1 MTIELGRTYRDGYN
15 RPVRIIATDAKR
27 SFTPIIGLVTTDD
40 GTELME
46 AYRETGEVYPMS
58 NSRRNLIIPRRYIDL
73 ENAKSLIRARQ
84 DDFAMAHLNIILEDL
99 STMPFEEL

>member
-1 MTIELGRTYRDGYN
+1 MTIELGRIYRDGYD

-27 SFTPIIGLVTTDD
+27 SFTPIIGLVTTPD
-40 GTELME
+40 GVEAIE

-58 NSRRNLIIPRRYIDL
+58 DSKRNLILPRRYIDL
-73 ENAKSLIRARQ
+73 EKAKSLIRARQ
-84 DDFAMAHLNIILEDL
+84 DDFALAHLNFILEDL